1 MSTIKNYLNIWFEVS
16 PWSYRVAFF
25 ALGYSIVSLF
35 VAQEDIIMLDNLFTS
50 LDKFYQERPW
60 YFRIMFF
67 ALGYMITDL
76 VNRALRK

>member
-1 MSTIKNYLNIWFEVS
+1 
-16 PWSYRVAFF
+16 
-25 ALGYSIVSLF
+25 
-35 VAQEDIIMLDNLFTS
+35 MLDNLFTS

-76 VNRALRK
+76 ANRATRK

>member
-16 PWSYRVAFF
+16 PWSYRIAFF

-35 VAQEDIIMLDNLFTS
+35 IAQEEITMDKLIVS
-50 LDKFYQERPW
+50 LEKFYQERPW
-60 YFRIMFF
+60 YFRIMFL

-76 VNRALRK
+76 VVKATKK